1 MAPRLRGYAV
11 SDFEEQWQRRFER
24 FATRH
29 QAEHQVSGWSLA
41 GLRQR
46 VATFESLLDRGL
58 LPAGARVLELGCGA
72 GTYVRLLGKRGH
84 AVVGLD
90 YSLPSLARAAAAD
103 PGRLGRYVAGSSY
116 ALPFPSGSFDAVTC
130 VGVLQVLTEPAAA
143 IAEMGRV
150 LSSRGALL
158 VETLNAWN
166 PIAVVRRLTAFG
178 QGHPTHLRYGT
189 ARIVERA
196 MVAHGVRPLER
207 IGVIVPPKSLP
218 GLAESLGRPWLRR
231 ALGLTPGVRAVAAH
245 AFWIVGSKV

>member
-1 MAPRLRGYAV
+1 M

-90 YSLPSLARAAAAD
+90 YSLPSLARAATAD

>member
-1 MAPRLRGYAV
+1 V
-11 SDFEEQWQRRFER
+11 SDFEEQWRRRFER

-84 AVVGLD
+84 AVVGID

-130 VGVLQVLTEPAAA
+130 VGVLQVLTEPGAA

-166 PIAVVRRLTAFG
+166 PIAVVRRLTALG

>member
-1 MAPRLRGYAV
+1 M

>member
-1 MAPRLRGYAV
+1 V